1 MQETKSHSLVDA
13 VLCLRCLL
21 NQREVKVSNEGQ
33 KEGGKRSVV
42 EIMFRITTSITVGK
56 LTSPGLKG
64 FLHINRLTNE
74 KNLPQNETELQVQP
88 TTKLQNLR
96 LGINLFN

>member
-1 MQETKSHSLVDA
+1 M
-13 VLCLRCLL
+13 
-21 NQREVKVSNEGQ
+21 
-33 KEGGKRSVV
+33 SVV

-64 FLHINRLTNE
+64 FLHVNRLTNE